1 MDEESKTQ
9 CHKNCFFDIN
19 KNLIAQLCLAT
30 GHNLQAEY
38 TDNKSSCR
46 VSQPRLFQ
54 FVFAAFQVT
63 RKRASSFYM

>member
-1 MDEESKTQ
+1 M
-9 CHKNCFFDIN
+9 N
-19 KNLIAQLCLAT
+19 KNLIVQFWLAT

-38 TDNKSSCR
+38 TDNKSSGR

-63 RKRASSFYM
+63 RKRASSFYCKHEP

>member
-1 MDEESKTQ
+1 M
-9 CHKNCFFDIN
+9 N
-19 KNLIAQLCLAT
+19 KNLIVQFCLAT

-38 TDNKSSCR
+38 TDNKSSGR

-63 RKRASSFYM
+63 RKRAGSFYM